1 MPTRSLSIAPFPHQA
16 FEPHVPPHQ
25 VSISHEQFPS
35 GACRRLPPSQLTETI
50 FTSLE
55 PPLSLC
61 RNRDLNLD
69 ARLNIDNDLLY
80 HLGRRIQINQS
91 LVNAH
96 LEHIPSLA
104 SLTTGCFSGC
114 DLQGFGG
121 QADGALDAQVLGL
134 GALKELGAHF
144 FERGDFA

>member
-1 MPTRSLSIAPFPHQA
+1 MSGSHQ
-16 FEPHVPPHQ
+16 EPVLG
-25 VSISHEQFPS
+25 S
-35 GACRRLPPSQLTETI
+35 CLPQLTRTI
-50 FTSLE
+50 LASLE
-55 PPLSLC
+55 TQFSLC

-80 HLGRRIQINQS
+80 HLGRRIQINQP

-96 LEHIPSLA
+96 LEHIPGLA

-121 QADGALDAQVLGL
+121 EADGAFDAQVLGF
-134 GALKELGAHF
+134 GPLKELSAHF
-144 FERGDFA
+144 FERGDFPRGERNADFVDFLWKWLGGRPMMKREE